1 MGVFEFILGIILI
14 TTIGGVFTS
23 RAHLEKHRLKA
34 RQTSGEAE
42 ELKALIGDMHGEI
55 TKLKDRVRVLE
66 RLLTDE
72 DRKLANEIERL
83 RRDTNPSA

>member
-1 MGVFEFILGIILI
+1 MGVFEMILGIVLI
-14 TTIGGVFTS
+14 TTIGGVLTS
-23 RAHLEKHRLKA
+23 RAHLERQRLKA

-55 TKLKDRVRVLE
+55 TRLKDRVRVLE

-83 RRDTNPSA
+83 RRDSNPSA